1 MSFSVISGAPTF
13 GTQMP
18 TSVGFTHSPDLSV
31 LPTRLYDDE
40 FYKLGSLQVLLTG
53 AVNISGLNQP
63 LNGFLTYSANP
74 TRPVSGQVYP
84 RNDS

>member
-18 TSVGFTHSPDLSV
+18 NTVGFLHSPDTTV
-31 LPTRLYDDE
+31 LPTRLNDDE

-53 AVNISGLNQP
+53 AVNLSGLNQP